1 MHFYH
6 RLVILIFFVS
16 LIACNKAQGP
26 AYTPEEVLRLY
37 QGYVDSNKFEDAKK
51 FCTARE
57 GERLDN
63 LAKSISNEYQDST
76 IFTTTFLKVNCKDEN
91 GRIICNCLIQDDYE
105 KYAADYI
112 LVNTN
117 GNWLVDAPDEVIII
131 KPDEVEQMLDDFVND
146 PESEVMY

>member
-6 RLVILIFFVS
+6 KLVILIFCTLLF
-16 LIACNKAQGP
+16 ACNKTQGP

-51 FCTARE
+51 FCTVRE

-63 LAKSISNEYQDST
+63 LAKSISNEYRDST
-76 IFTTTFLKVNCKDEN
+76 IFTTTFLKVNCRDEAD
-91 GRIICNCLIQDDYE
+91 RIICNCLIQDDYE

-112 LVNTN
+112 LVKNK

-131 KPDEVEQMLDDFVND
+131 KPDEVEQMLDEFVND
-146 PESEVMY
+146 PEGEIMY